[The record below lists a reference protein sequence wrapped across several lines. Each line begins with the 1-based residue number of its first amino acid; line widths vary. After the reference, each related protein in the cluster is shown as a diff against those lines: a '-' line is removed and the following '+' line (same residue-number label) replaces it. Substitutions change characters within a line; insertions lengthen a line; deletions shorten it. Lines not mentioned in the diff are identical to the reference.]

1 MLTIDD
7 KQKSESKGKPFK
19 RAEKRTGTISRKLR
33 VGNMACNHLAKK
45 TIAQNT
51 WKEQSH
57 LKPNITM
64 AKSVINEIK
73 YSSPTFL

>member
-1 MLTIDD
+1 
-7 KQKSESKGKPFK
+7 
-19 RAEKRTGTISRKLR
+19 
-33 VGNMACNHLAKK
+33 MACNHLAKK